1 MGRLINAT
9 RVGLQFVP
17 EGQGDPFLQFAVLTA
32 DNADQGNK
40 IAGKVPMHL
49 VYRTPSDNKN
59 QREFEFDL
67 NRGELINPT
76 PGVDFAGDM
85 VRFVQVVITESD
97 GTRAVEVSA
106 EEYEALASRDKG
118 DVVFYKQVGGGGSGG
133 RGGDLRGD

>member
-1 MGRLINAT
+1 
-9 RVGLQFVP
+9 
-17 EGQGDPFLQFAVLTA
+17 
-32 DNADQGNK
+32 
-40 IAGKVPMHL
+40 MHL

-67 NRGELINPT
+67 NRGELIDPT

-85 VRFVQVVITESD
+85 VRFVQVVVTESD

-118 DVVFYKQVGGGGSGG
+118 DVIFYKQGGGGGSGG